1 MFVFNTK
8 FLPLLFKL
16 ITMHALNMIWNPSEG
31 IDLGFFMLRYYSLT
45 WVVAF
50 ALGFYVTKKIFI
62 RENESLEKLD
72 SLFIYTIIATML
84 GARLGHVIFYQPELF
99 KQDFLSVFLPI
110 RTNPEFRFT
119 GFSGLA
125 SHGAAIAIVITMI
138 YYSRNIIKRPLLWVL
153 DRISPAIALGG
164 IFIRI
169 GNFFNSE
176 IYGTKTTATNPFG
189 VKFIQEEEFWDLNN
203 IYAITG
209 KTNLKEAYNTIETQP
224 QFSGIVDLMPYR
236 HPAQLYEAFGYI
248 LVFTI
253 VWLMYWKTDAR
264 NRQGLLFGVFLILL
278 WGVRFLVEFVK
289 VSQGGFEGENPIL
302 STGQWLSIPFILAGI
317 YLIIRSNNTKSMA

>member
-1 MFVFNTK
+1 MFEFTAK

-16 ITMHALNMIWNPSEG
+16 ITMYALNMIWNPSEG

-62 RENESLEKLD
+62 RENESMEKLD

-84 GARLGHVIFYQPELF
+84 GARLGHVLFYQPELF

-110 RTNPEFRFT
+110 RTNPEFHFT

-138 YYSRNIIKRPLLWVL
+138 YYSRKVIKKSLLWVL
-153 DRISPAIALGG
+153 DRISPAIALGA
-164 IFIRI
+164 IFIRL

-176 IYGTKTTATNPFG
+176 IYGTKTTASNPFG
-189 VKFIQEEEFWDLNN
+189 VKFIQEEEFWELNN
-203 IYAITG
+203 IHAITR
-209 KTNLKEAYNTIETQP
+209 NDDLKEAYKIIETDP
-224 QFSGIVDLMPYR
+224 QFAGVVDFIPYR
-236 HPAQLYEAFGYI
+236 HPAQLYEAFGYV
-248 LVFTI
+248 LVFII

-278 WGVRFLVEFVK
+278 WSVRFVVEFVK
-289 VSQGGFEGENPIL
+289 VSQGGFEGANPIL

-317 YLIIRSNNTKSMA
+317 YLIIRSNNAKPMA